1 MLYVTLDVF
10 MAKNKDFY
18 TTSFNVAVV
27 SLLVTLASLFS
38 FKAWKYEEILS

>member
-18 TTSFNVAVV
+18 TTLFNVAVV
-27 SLLVTLASLFS
+27 SLLVTLTGL